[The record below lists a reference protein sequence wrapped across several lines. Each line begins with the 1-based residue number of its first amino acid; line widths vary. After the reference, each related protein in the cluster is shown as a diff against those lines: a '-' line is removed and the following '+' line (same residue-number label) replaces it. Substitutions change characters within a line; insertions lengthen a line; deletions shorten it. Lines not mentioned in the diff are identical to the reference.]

1 MEFERLACIIKF
13 ARLKR
18 GLTQEQVAKKVGIT
32 TSYVTS
38 LENSIRTS
46 KNTAKVILHSLGV
59 HLAVID
65 DPGIYQFIQR
75 IIDTRGVFAV
85 CCIIDA
91 YCYSL
96 PPSAVKKIIGIEREY
111 VTSLEMFKLLEKID
125 KKRLEKILLAPV
137 DELLPFITTSSEMQQ
152 KRLNSRIVEKCL
164 KHDPFYLILNE
175 LNISVCDCFDF
186 FELIENKL
194 SKIRFLPA
202 SVLEQKRDLILKVL
216 KNIDFIFE

>member
-65 DPGIYQFIQR
+65 D
-75 IIDTRGVFAV
+75 
-85 CCIIDA
+85 
-91 YCYSL
+91 
-96 PPSAVKKIIGIEREY
+96 
-111 VTSLEMFKLLEKID
+111 
-125 KKRLEKILLAPV
+125 
-137 DELLPFITTSSEMQQ
+137 
-152 KRLNSRIVEKCL
+152 
-164 KHDPFYLILNE
+164 
-175 LNISVCDCFDF
+175 
-186 FELIENKL
+186 
-194 SKIRFLPA
+194 
-202 SVLEQKRDLILKVL
+202 
-216 KNIDFIFE
+216 